1 MQPPLLCN
9 NYDALVYCHTR
20 VLVFHSHLNTHNS
33 TLWWFVLGWA
43 DPAGPTLFI
52 YNSICTGNEGVAIY
66 WNKMLLV
73 VRWLQ
78 TDDAGRN
85 QYWILKKAFCIITE
99 RLFEMKCQLPF
110 LFPVQAQLCVLLQST
125 KDLLSHGAF
134 CPKLLWQEYRRD
146 KVCVFKVCQCKK
158 TGYSRSEQ
166 SRLLVWFF
174 PRFIIL
180 KL

>member
-9 NYDALVYCHTR
+9 NYDALVYCHTQ
-20 VLVFHSHLNTHNS
+20 VLVFHSPLNTHNS

-43 DPAGPTLFI
+43 VPARPTLFI
-52 YNSICTGNEGVAIY
+52 YNSICAGNEGVPIY

-85 QYWILKKAFCIITE
+85 QYWILKKAFCLITE

-110 LFPVQAQLCVLLQST
+110 LFPVQAQLCVLLQSA

-166 SRLLVWFF
+166 SRFF
-174 PRFIIL
+174 QGL
-180 KL
+180 